1 MWLDKL
7 NQFKKESGKTIRQVS
22 EESGIPVG
30 TLNKLFSG
38 QTQNPKLDT
47 VREVVHA
54 LGHTLDELFSSPLG
68 QGEKSPQTEGEEKL
82 LGFYRALN
90 AEGQEKLIVYAKDLT
105 RTGDY
110 KKVGSFWMGSKEA

>member
-7 NQFKKESGKTIRQVS
+7 NQFKKESGKTIKQVS

-54 LGHTLDELFSSPLG
+54 LGHTLDDLFTSPLE
-68 QGEKSPQTEGEEKL
+68 QQIKSPQAEGEERL
-82 LGFYRALN
+82 LEFYRALN
-90 AEGQEKLIVYAKDLT
+90 AEGQEKLIAYAKDLT

-110 KKVGSFWMGSKEA
+110 KKVGSFRMASTEA